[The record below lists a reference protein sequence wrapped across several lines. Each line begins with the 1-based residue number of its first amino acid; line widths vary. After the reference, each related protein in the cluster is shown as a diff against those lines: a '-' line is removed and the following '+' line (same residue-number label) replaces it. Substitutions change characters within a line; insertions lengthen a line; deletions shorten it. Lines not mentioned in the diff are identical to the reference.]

1 VFFLHLRRLLSD
13 FSELFLE
20 PRALFAFDIDL
31 FIQLCD
37 LDVFELDRVLDLL
50 LDLSDFVGLK
60 GAEGF
65 AHLHLLLLQLILVDH
80 DLALQTD
87 VLLLLQGQCLCKLA
101 LQKLAH

>member
-1 VFFLHLRRLLSD
+1 MFLLHLRQLLSD
-13 FSELFLE
+13 FSELSLE
-20 PRALFAFDIDL
+20 PRALFVLDIDL

-60 GAEGF
+60 GAEGL
-65 AHLHLLLLQLILVDH
+65 AHLRLLLLQLVLVDH

-87 VLLLLQGQCLCKLA
+87 VLLLLQGQRLCELA
-101 LQKLAH
+101 LQELAH